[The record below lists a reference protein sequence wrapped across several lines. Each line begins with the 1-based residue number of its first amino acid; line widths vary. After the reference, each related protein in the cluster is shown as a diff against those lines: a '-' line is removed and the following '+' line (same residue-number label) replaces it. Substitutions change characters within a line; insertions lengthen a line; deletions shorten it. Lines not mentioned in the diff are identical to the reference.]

1 MITDSLSDFY
11 IVFSK
16 NFVLTSLETYGINI
30 PRKMLR
36 KVLGVITIYLEVYA
50 PQEVCLN
57 HFML

>member
-1 MITDSLSDFY
+1 MAQE
-11 IVFSK
+11 K
-16 NFVLTSLETYGINI
+16 NFVLTSLETYDINI

-36 KVLGVITIYLEVYA
+36 KALGVITINLEVYA